1 MMKRLSLKTKIEIGF
16 FIFLLGTPAFAVG
29 TIIVNAL
36 IAAGTISAS
45 SVFLAAAIKFAI
57 NFAVSTLVSR
67 VFGKKAPKKTDNGVR
82 QQVPPSSTNSIPVV
96 YGDAWL
102 GGTFV
107 DAVLTTDQKTM
118 FYVMTVSNISS
129 NGQFTFDKTKFYYG
143 DRLVTFD
150 TTDPAKVVSLTD
162 GAGNVDTK
170 IDGNLWIYLYRST
183 EAGVITNLDNGGTSP
198 GSGAPNTIM
207 STANGVPAGLEWPA
221 SNRQMNGLAFAII
234 KLVYS
239 QEDDATSLQP
249 VTFYAKHYLN
259 NTGVAKPGDVWYD
272 YLTNAKYGG
281 AVDAAYVSSNSA
293 TALNTYSDQLITFTD
308 NSGNPATQPRYRIN
322 GVLDTGTNVLENIDN
337 ILTACDS
344 WMAYDA
350 PTGQWSI
357 VINKAESASLS
368 FDDSNIVGDI
378 RVSTIDITQALNQIE
393 VSFPN
398 KLNKDIPAYVFIQ
411 TPAGLLYPN
420 EPVNKYTTS
429 FDLVNDSVQAQ
440 YLANR
445 ILEQA
450 REDLLVTIRTTYY
463 GIQANAGDVVGIT
476 NATYGWSGKLFRVIK
491 VNEASLD
498 DGSLGAALELSEYN
512 SQVYD
517 DKPITEFQPAPN
529 TDIPSS
535 NYFSAL
541 TAPTV
546 TDQLPTA
553 AVPSFSVDCVMPATG
568 RVLTIYLYYT
578 TVATPTTLD
587 WKLLGLQSSSNSQA
601 FANGSTVKFTNVILP
616 AATYYFAFK
625 VGNASGQSVLSPASA
640 SYAWSPNPTATVT
653 GSAFVA
659 QFSPPVLQ
667 VPYTTSPSF
676 TGIAPQL
683 YGTVA
688 GGAIDYID
696 APTDASP
703 LFVNNSWRIGA
714 SSTTGLGDIVK
725 SGITIGNPT
734 DGGNYALFPQPTAM
748 STNPATID
756 VPIRYKDSLGN
767 VTQSANAICQLTFNQ
782 QGATGTS
789 GDKTATVYL
798 YQWATSAPTNPSG
811 TSTYTWAT
819 ADNSSYTGGGG
830 WSVTVPANPG
840 TPLIRLW
847 TATKGITASGSA
859 VSTSVD
865 WSTGYTVQAVSQNG
879 ATGASGVQSATVMIY
894 KWAITIPSGP
904 TGSSTYTWS
913 TGTFSPVPSTWS
925 LTGGTAPS
933 QGYTLWAAEVYL
945 LDSATA
951 TTSSIN
957 WTTANIIQVGY
968 AGTDGAAG
976 ATGTTGA
983 SARICYSKTSLSS
996 LDSTPS
1002 TITTSGSA
1010 SFPPNGSWGA
1020 DTVWQATAP
1029 AISAGESVYQ
1039 SDGIYS
1045 PTTGNTVWNVPYLSN
1060 LKVGSLSAITVNTGN
1075 LTATGSI
1082 NTSTTGNVR
1091 GGQTDYNTGTG
1102 YFLGYSGGAY
1112 KFSIG
1117 SSTNNMLWNGSSFA
1131 VNGGTIRGGTIGIG
1145 TGGAT
1150 PGGFRF
1156 EVLPLGVVYVDTLY
1170 GEGQL
1175 FANTVYD
1182 VTPITGITQRNQTAI
1197 IGTVSTGNSGGN
1209 AHGVR
1214 GQNLTANTSGLV
1226 GAANGYDF
1234 YADGGGTN
1242 YGPFTGTHDSLV
1254 PIGTTFTVGDIV
1266 ADVKVVETN
1275 GVSSTITE
1283 VETTTV
1289 ANQANILGVVCSAPS
1304 SLEHIK
1310 PAVFIEGFDPQ
1321 TYLPIMKPSYAVNCA
1336 IYNFMPVNSVGE
1348 GQINV
1353 CGEGGNIA
1361 AGDLIVT
1368 SSMPGKGMKQADNIV
1383 RSVTV
1388 AKAREAVTFS
1398 SPTQVKMIACIYL
1411 SG

>member
-1 MMKRLSLKTKIEIGF
+1 MKRLSLKTKIEIGF

-36 IAAGTISAS
+36 VAATIVAEGT
-45 SVFLAAAIKFAI
+45 FLAAAIKFAI

-82 QQVPPSSTNSIPVV
+82 QQVPPSSTNSIPVI

-118 FYVMTVSNISS
+118 FYVMTISNISS

-150 TTDPAKVVSLTD
+150 STDPAKVVSLTD
-162 GAGNVDTK
+162 GQGNVDTK
-170 IDGNLWIYLYRST
+170 IDGNLWIYLYRSN

-207 STANGVPAGLEWPA
+207 SLANGVPSGLEWPA

-249 VTFYAKHYLN
+249 ITFYAKHYLN
-259 NTGVAKPGDVWYD
+259 STGVAKPGDVWYD

-281 AVDAAYVSSNSA
+281 AVNAAYVSSATA
-293 TALNTYSDQLITFTD
+293 TALNNYSDQLITFTD
-308 NSGNPATQPRYRIN
+308 NSGNPSTQPRYRIN
-322 GVLDTGTNVLENIDN
+322 GVLDTGTTVLENIDN

-368 FDDSNIVGDI
+368 FDDSNIIGDI
-378 RVSTIDITQALNQIE
+378 RVSTIDITQAINQIE
-393 VSFPN
+393 SSFPN

-411 TPAGLLYPN
+411 TPAHLLYPN

-450 REDLLVTIRTTYY
+450 REDLLVTIKTTYY

-476 NATYGWSGKLFRVIK
+476 NSAYGWSGKLFRVLK

-498 DGSLGAALELSEYN
+498 DGSLGAVLELSEYN
-512 SQVYD
+512 AQVYD
-517 DKPITEFQPAPN
+517 DKDITEFQPSPN
-529 TDIPSS
+529 TDLPSS

-546 TDQLPTA
+546 SDQLPTA
-553 AVPSFSVDCVMPATG
+553 TVPSFSVDCLMPTTG
-568 RVLTIYLYYT
+568 RVTAIYLYYT

-587 WKLLGLQSSSNSQA
+587 WKLLGLQSTSNSQA

-616 AATYYFAFK
+616 TGTYYFAFK
-625 VGNASGQSVLSPASA
+625 VGNASGQSILSPQSIG
-640 SYAWSPNPTATVT
+640 YAWSPNPTTTVT
-653 GSAFVA
+653 GAAFVA

-667 VPYTTSPSF
+667 VPYTTAPSF
-676 TGIAPQL
+676 TGITPQL

-688 GGAIDYID
+688 GGAIDYVNAGSD
-696 APTDASP
+696 SDT

-714 SSTTGLGDIVK
+714 SSTTGLADIVK
-725 SGITIGNPT
+725 TNITIGNPT
-734 DGGNYALFPQPTAM
+734 DGGNYAIFPQPTAM
-748 STNPATID
+748 SGNPATID
-756 VPIRYKDSLGN
+756 VPIRYKDSAGV
-767 VTQSANAICQLTFNQ
+767 VTQSANAICQLTFNY
-782 QGATGTS
+782 QGATGTA

-798 YQWATSAPTNPSG
+798 YQWSTSVPSAPSG

-819 ADNSSYTGGGG
+819 GQNTSYTGSGG
-830 WSVTVPANPG
+830 WSTTVPTNPG

-847 TATKGITASGSA
+847 TATKAITAAGSA
-859 VSTSVD
+859 VSTTVS
-865 WSTGYTVQAVSQNG
+865 WTSGFSVQALSQNG
-879 ATGASGVQSATVMIY
+879 ATGASGVQAATATVY
-894 KWAITIPSGP
+894 QWAITIPAAP
-904 TGSSTYTWS
+904 TGTSTYTWA
-913 TGTFSPVPSTWS
+913 TGTFTPTPAGWT

-933 QGYTLWAAEVYL
+933 PGYTLWAADVNL
-945 LDSATA
+945 VDSATV

-957 WTTANIIQVGY
+957 WTTATISQVGY
-968 AGTDGAAG
+968 AGTDGATG

-983 SARICYSKTSLSS
+983 SARICYTKTTLSS
-996 LDSTPS
+996 LNTTPT
-1002 TITTSGSA
+1002 TITTAGST

-1020 DTVWQATAP
+1020 GTVWQATAP
-1029 AISAGESVYQ
+1029 TIVAGESVYQ

-1082 NTSTTGNVR
+1082 NTSTTGNIR

-1102 YFLGYSGGAY
+1102 YFLGYSSGAY

-1117 SSTNNMLWNGSSFA
+1117 SSTNNMLWDGSSFA
-1131 VNGGTIRGGTIGIG
+1131 INGGTIRGGTLGIG
-1145 TGGAT
+1145 TGGT
-1150 PGGFRF
+1150 SPGGYRF
-1156 EVLPLGVVYVDTLY
+1156 EVTSFGAVYTDNLF
-1170 GEGQL
+1170 GEILL
-1175 FANTVYD
+1175 FANSTYD
-1182 VTPITGITQRNQTAI
+1182 SPVIQAITQRNQTAI
-1197 IGTVSTGNSGGN
+1197 FGTVATGTPGGN
-1209 AHGVR
+1209 AHGIR
-1214 GQNLTANTSGLV
+1214 GQNLTVGTSGLV
-1226 GAANGYDF
+1226 GVANGYDF

-1283 VETTTV
+1283 VATTTT
-1289 ANQANILGVVCSAPS
+1289 ANQGNILGIVCKEPS
-1304 SLEHIK
+1304 PLEDIK
-1310 PAVFIEGFDPQ
+1310 PAVFIDGFDPV
-1321 TYLPIMKPSYAVNCA
+1321 TYDPIMKPSYAVNCA

-1348 GQINV
+1348 GQVNV

-1368 SSMPGKGMKQADNIV
+1368 SSMPGKGMKQSDNIV
-1383 RSVTV
+1383 RSITV
-1388 AKAREAVTFS
+1388 AKARESVIFS
-1398 SPTQVKMIACIYL
+1398 NPTEVKMIACIYL